1 MIYLAEPHPHF
12 LCEPEER
19 PTQQADRYSEKNAG
33 TVFVPQLE
41 ERAVR
46 DPAETLP
53 AVTPLST
60 YCRCAPRNTPRQR
73 STSIGKPIRQTAHSA
88 GRIGMT
94 AQG

>member
-53 AVTPLST
+53 A
-60 YCRCAPRNTPRQR
+60 APRNTPRQR